1 MQVRNIHLGDG
12 PQLETSLPPTHPDYA
27 IRKEALS
34 IYASNLYAKLVEY
47 GRANFAP
54 TTDGA
59 YRDLFT
65 HGSPS
70 RTIDRYVHGTLTPE
84 QIANTGFNLVIKI
97 RETDGLLFLV
107 VAPTASTTE
116 QSTLR
121 QALDDT
127 HQDWVQLY
135 GGQAQPAA
143 VVYSWL
149 SDVEP
154 GLDLW
159 PEDVYRPQQE
169 TDLFRAV
176 PQA

>member
-1 MQVRNIHLGDG
+1 MQVRNSHHGDG
-12 PQLETSLPPTHPDYA
+12 PQIETSLPPSHPDHLL
-27 IRKEALS
+27 RKEAIS
-34 IYASNLYAKLVEY
+34 IYVANLYAKLVEY

-84 QIANTGFNLVIKI
+84 QIANQGFNLLIKV
-97 RETDGLLFLV
+97 REHEGLLFLV
-107 VAPTASTTE
+107 VAPTANTTE
-116 QSTLR
+116 QATLR

-127 HQDWVQLY
+127 HDVWVSLY
-135 GGQAQPAA
+135 GGAAVPAA
-143 VVYSWL
+143 VVYHWL
-149 SDVEP
+149 LDEEP

-169 TDLFRAV
+169 TDIFRAV
-176 PQA
+176 PQQ

>member
-1 MQVRNIHLGDG
+1 MQVRNSHLGDG
-12 PQLETSLPPTHPDYA
+12 PQIETSLPPTHPDHLL
-27 IRKEALS
+27 RKEAIS
-34 IYASNLYAKLVEY
+34 IYVSNLYAKLVEY

-70 RTIDRYVHGTLTPE
+70 RTVDRYVHGTLTPE
-84 QIANTGFNLVIKI
+84 QIANTGFNLLIKV
-97 RETDGLLFLV
+97 REHEGLLFLV
-107 VAPTASTTE
+107 VAPTANTTE
-116 QSTLR
+116 QATLR

-127 HQDWVQLY
+127 HDDWVSLY

-143 VVYSWL
+143 VVYHWL
-149 SDVEP
+149 LDEEP

-159 PEDVYRPQQE
+159 PEDVYRPQVE
-169 TDLFRAV
+169 TDIFRAV
-176 PQA
+176 PQQ